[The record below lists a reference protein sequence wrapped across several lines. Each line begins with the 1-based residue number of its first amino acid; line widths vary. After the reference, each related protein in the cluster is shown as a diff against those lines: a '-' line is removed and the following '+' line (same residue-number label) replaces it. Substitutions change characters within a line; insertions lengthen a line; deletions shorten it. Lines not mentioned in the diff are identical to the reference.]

1 MLDALMPKTRRAI
14 LGLLF
19 RHPGEAF
26 YQGQIMRAVG
36 GGRGAVQRELAS
48 LTEAG
53 ILRRDLRGDRAYF
66 LANEDCPVFQ
76 ELRGLV
82 LKTVGLV
89 DVLAAG
95 LRELDGV
102 RVAFVYGSF
111 ARGDLDAQSDVDLMV
126 VGDVDFAHVS
136 LSLRESEE
144 QLRRDVNPTVYPVA
158 EFQEK
163 VAARHHFLTRVLAEQ
178 KLFVIGDAD
187 VLAGLAAGRLA
198 HAASVQP

>member
-14 LGLLF
+14 LALLF
-19 RHPGEAF
+19 RHPGEAY

-48 LTEAG
+48 LAEAG
-53 ILRRDLRGDRAYF
+53 ILRRDVRGDRAYYS
-66 LANEDCPVFQ
+66 ANEDCPVFQ

-126 VGDVDFAHVS
+126 IGDVDFAQVS
-136 LSLRESEE
+136 LSLRESDG
-144 QLRRDVNPTVYPVA
+144 QLAREVNATVYPVA

-163 VAARHHFLTRVLAEQ
+163 VSARHHFLTRVLAEK

-187 VLAGLAAGRLA
+187 VLAGLAAGRMA
-198 HAASVQP
+198 HAASVEP